1 LTHAL
6 LTSRLFNSTAWRL
19 LPAKALGCDS
29 RATCWRRLRAWQ
41 QAGVWHQAGV
51 WQQLHH
57 RLLDWLGDDGQ
68 IDWSRASIDS
78 VNL

>member
-1 LTHAL
+1 
-6 LTSRLFNSTAWRL
+6 
-19 LPAKALGCDS
+19 
-29 RATCWRRLRAWQ
+29 
-41 QAGVWHQAGV
+41 VWK
-51 WQQLHH
+51 QLYH